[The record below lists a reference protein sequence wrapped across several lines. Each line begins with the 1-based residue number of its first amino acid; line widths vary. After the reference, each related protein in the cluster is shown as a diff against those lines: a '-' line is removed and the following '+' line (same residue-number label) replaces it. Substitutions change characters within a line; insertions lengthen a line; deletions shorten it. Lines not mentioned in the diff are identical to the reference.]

1 MENKIKE
8 VKQPKLITDSEGK
21 VVGEEILITGS
32 GAATKGNKFYR
43 YIK

>member
-1 MENKIKE
+1 MDKIKK
-8 VKQPKLITDSEGK
+8 VKQSKCITDSEGK
-21 VVGEEILITGS
+21 VVGEEVKIKGS